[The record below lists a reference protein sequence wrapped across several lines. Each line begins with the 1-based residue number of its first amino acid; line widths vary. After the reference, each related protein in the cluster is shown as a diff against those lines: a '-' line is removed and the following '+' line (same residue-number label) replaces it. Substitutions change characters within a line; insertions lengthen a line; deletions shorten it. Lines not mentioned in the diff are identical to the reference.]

1 MLPSVFVIGLCLN
14 ACLCLCFLVFGLS
27 GFCLWVVR
35 VVWVG
40 GVGGFGF
47 SANLRSYL
55 MLVFGSCLWV
65 FWLACLA
72 IAFEMVGCFAGLLPL
87 VVVWISGFSA
97 VNSVVLFCYCAV
109 VFGHGL

>member
-1 MLPSVFVIGLCLN
+1 M
-14 ACLCLCFLVFGLS
+14 
-27 GFCLWVVR
+27 
-35 VVWVG
+35 VWVG

-72 IAFEMVGCFAGLLPL
+72 IAFAMVGCFAGLLPL

-97 VNSVVLFCYCAV
+97 VNSVVLFCYCTV

>member
-14 ACLCLCFLVFGLS
+14 ACLCLCFWCLACL
-27 GFCLWVVR
+27 GFCLWVVC
-35 VVWVG
+35 VVWVV

-65 FWLACLA
+65 F
-72 IAFEMVGCFAGLLPL
+72 GLL
-87 VVVWISGFSA
+87 V
-97 VNSVVLFCYCAV
+97 
-109 VFGHGL
+109 